1 MLTHPTI
8 PEQSAATVPRYCQAV
23 ATDLATSDK
32 GKKEGKTVTEEMPEN
47 L

>member
-1 MLTHPTI
+1 MLTLPTY

-32 GKKEGKTVTEEMPEN
+32 GKTVTEEIPEN